1 MSRFRI
7 AFTGDVMCPPGLT
20 EICTSNG
27 IICYDDLF
35 SRIKP
40 ELSDCDLLV
49 GNLETP
55 IAGAKLEYTHERYC
69 FNSPDEFAVMLKD
82 YGFGLLCLANNH
94 CMDRGEE
101 GIDRTLDTLDRLG
114 IRHTGLYRVGDAAD
128 YATHTGY
135 TESAAAAEPD
145 VSIELT
151 SAVNPAATANH
162 LPCVI
167 EQQGI
172 RVGFVNYTYGTNAFA
187 HHRFLTDDLSGRV
200 NLFQPQ
206 ETLPGSIHLLES
218 EETIARETA
227 RLYSDPKPDEY
238 NRYIKPHL
246 ERLKADIDAAR
257 AESDFVVAVMH
268 SGGQYN
274 PLPDAYT
281 RMLAQTLT
289 EYGVD
294 CIVGHHPHVIH
305 PCEFIKRG
313 DRQVFCAY
321 SLGNLYCIPSI
332 CQDVEGSAH
341 SVLLYLTLERDSS
354 GVRLESIDY
363 RVIYTSER
371 EGSAPYC
378 VKSLSSDS
386 KSTPADKYAALFE
399 NNNDNIRRLY

>member
-7 AFTGDVMCPPGLT
+7 AFTGDIMCPPGLT

-35 SRIKP
+35 SRIAP

-69 FNSPDEFAVMLKD
+69 FNSPDEFAVMLKN

-101 GIDRTLDTLDRLG
+101 GIDRTLDTLDQIG
-114 IRHTGLYRVGDAAD
+114 IRHTGLYRVNDAAD
-128 YATHTGY
+128 SATHTS
-135 TESAAAAEPD
+135 SAKSTAP
-145 VSIELT
+145 
-151 SAVNPAATANH
+151 ANH
-162 LPCVI
+162 PPCVI

-172 RVGFVNYTYGTNAFA
+172 RVAFVNYTYGTNAFA

-218 EETIARETA
+218 QETIARETV

-274 PLPDAYT
+274 PVPDAYT
-281 RMLAQTLT
+281 RKLAQTLT

-354 GVRLESIDY
+354 GTHLESIDY